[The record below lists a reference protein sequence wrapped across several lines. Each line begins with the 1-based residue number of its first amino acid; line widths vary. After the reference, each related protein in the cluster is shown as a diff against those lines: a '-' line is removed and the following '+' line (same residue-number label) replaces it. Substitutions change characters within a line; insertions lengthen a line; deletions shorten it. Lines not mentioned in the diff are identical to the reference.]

1 MSLHA
6 KLRKGQHGEF
16 KRPRLIS
23 PGPSQDHQ
31 GTSVHPPSGCLL
43 CASTAVCCAH
53 LGLLRHA
60 CPGIGE
66 WRVALVAS
74 CACCVGRS
82 LPVSRAGLVRRVRA
96 CAAGPSSGLVSLAIN
111 QSSGPSVVGVGG
123 ELQAHRP
130 TTIVDDYYNF
140 VSHHSTRF
148 SQYLQQQQ
156 QQHHHHQDHHMEHHQ
171 MGHHHDQQ
179 VPSSSPA
186 PSALKQT
193 CSSHVPCDCI
203 TE

>member
-74 CACCVGRS
+74 CACWPFCCRLCVLALLCRP
-82 LPVSRAGLVRRVRA
+82 LLAGLARRLGEESACLCCRAFIGVGVAGNQPIVRA
-96 CAAGPSSGLVSLAIN
+96 
-111 QSSGPSVVGVGG
+111 VGG
-123 ELQAHRP
+123 RRRRRAPGSPTHDHRGRLLQLRQPPLHTFLSVSAAAATTAPPPPRP
-130 TTIVDDYYNF
+130 PYGTPPNGT
-140 VSHHSTRF
+140 
-148 SQYLQQQQ
+148 
-156 QQHHHHQDHHMEHHQ
+156 
-171 MGHHHDQQ
+171 
-179 VPSSSPA
+179 PP
-186 PSALKQT
+186 
-193 CSSHVPCDCI
+193 
-203 TE
+203 